1 MGDIT
6 SSDNYRAIAIGN
18 LILKWFDWLILIL
31 EQDKLTTD
39 ELQFGFQAKSST
51 TMCSWAVSSVVEHFN
66 RAGRPVFACA
76 MDLSKA
82 FDLVS
87 WDKMFPDLIKRGISP
102 LILRCILFI
111 YTNQSC
117 NVRWGNAHSSS
128 FQVTNG
134 VRQGAVS
141 SPILFCIYIDKLIKQ
156 LRYSSIGC
164 QISNVYLGVW
174 VYADDII
181 LLSPS
186 RRGLQD
192 MVNICEQFA
201 NIYKLKFSTNIN
213 VEKSKTKCMIFSKRV
228 ININDVDPIILNGM
242 PLPFVTN
249 VKHIGNLLES
259 DNSMQKDISIKR
271 AQFISK
277 VHSLNQEFHFSNP
290 LFVVKLYNIYACS
303 FHASSIWDLY
313 SDNVNKLYT
322 SWNRAIRILF
332 DVPYDTHRYFIEPIS
347 DSFHIK
353 TMLCSRYVSFYD
365 SLCKSSKLCIRILN
379 YLCKNDLTTVHS
391 RNLYNISNECSIPI
405 HALSKQSVKK
415 SIMNSQKPDNAQW
428 RIPILKELI
437 NLENCQQ

>member
-1 MGDIT
+1 MVSAYREDPCFSLLLCTLIPIVKNNIGDIT

-87 WDKMFPDLIKRGISP
+87 WDKMFPDLIERGISP
-102 LILRCILFI
+102 LILMCILFI

-156 LRYSSIGC
+156 LQYSSIGC

-213 VEKSKTKCMIFSKRV
+213 VEK
-228 ININDVDPIILNGM
+228 
-242 PLPFVTN
+242 
-249 VKHIGNLLES
+249 
-259 DNSMQKDISIKR
+259 
-271 AQFISK
+271 
-277 VHSLNQEFHFSNP
+277 
-290 LFVVKLYNIYACS
+290 
-303 FHASSIWDLY
+303 
-313 SDNVNKLYT
+313 
-322 SWNRAIRILF
+322 
-332 DVPYDTHRYFIEPIS
+332 
-347 DSFHIK
+347 
-353 TMLCSRYVSFYD
+353 
-365 SLCKSSKLCIRILN
+365 
-379 YLCKNDLTTVHS
+379 
-391 RNLYNISNECSIPI
+391 
-405 HALSKQSVKK
+405 
-415 SIMNSQKPDNAQW
+415 
-428 RIPILKELI
+428 
-437 NLENCQQ
+437 